1 MAPPP
6 PTNPF
11 RFGGLALDEAFT
23 DREEAIRELKRD
35 ARNGQDVVVFAP
47 RRYGKSSL
55 VWRVAQELVAER
67 VLVAQVDLMTAPTKD
82 KLAAKLAKAIHD
94 DIASPLFRARER
106 ALGVFAGLRITP
118 TVTIDPDDGSV
129 GFSFTAGREP
139 GDLDDTLERLLALP
153 ARLAAER
160 RRKVV
165 LVLDEFQE
173 ITDID
178 PHLPKLMRAV
188 FQQQADVAHVYLG
201 SKRHMM
207 ERIFSDAQEP
217 FWRSA
222 KQMELGVIAPER
234 WREHIA
240 ARFEATGRRVSAEAL
255 DGALRI
261 TGGHPYGTQELC
273 YELWEATPARRT
285 AGADRLAV
293 ALDRVLRSEHAHFSL
308 VWDRASAIQRRVLQA
323 LADEPGRPL
332 SGDYQRRHQLAG
344 TSSVQKALRAL
355 EREELVARVAGQVRI
370 VEPFLAQWIRR
381 NAE

>member
-1 MAPPP
+1 VVTATA
-6 PTNPF
+6 TNPF

-23 DREEAIRELKRD
+23 DRADEIRELKRD
-35 ARNGQDVVVFAP
+35 ARNGQDVVIFAP

-55 VWRVAQELVAER
+55 VWRVAQELVAEK

-94 DIASPLFRARER
+94 DVASPLFRARER
-106 ALGVFAGLRITP
+106 LAVFGGLRITP
-118 TVTIDPDDGSV
+118 TITMDPDDGSV

-139 GDLDDTLERLLALP
+139 SDLDDTLERLLALP
-153 ARLAAER
+153 AKLAAER

-207 ERIFSDAQEP
+207 ERIFSNAQEP

-222 KQMELGVIAPER
+222 KQLELGVIAPEHFR
-234 WREHIA
+234 AHIA
-240 ARFEATGRRVSAEAL
+240 TRFLETGRRISEETL
-255 DGALRI
+255 DAVLAI

-273 YELWEATPARRT
+273 YELWEATPGRRT
-285 AGADRLAV
+285 ADAARLAA
-293 ALDRVLRSEHAHFSL
+293 ALDRVLRSEHAHFTL

-332 SGDYQRRHQLAG
+332 SAEYQRRHQLAA
-344 TSSVQKALRAL
+344 TSSVQKALRTL
-355 EREELVARVAGQVRI
+355 EREELAARVEGRVRI
-370 VEPFLAQWIRR
+370 VEPFLAEWIRR
-381 NAE
+381 HAE